1 MIYNYSSKLIINYN
15 NDGMVII
22 MKTFLRKLIAL
33 IVTIIFLLLA
43 PLIFGTLVALIF
55 IEDIISDVEALI
67 FGEESKN
74 KHE

>member
-1 MIYNYSSKLIINYN
+1 
-15 NDGMVII
+15 